1 MLPTQHPLT
10 LTSKQLRR
18 SKVRLE
24 NYRHMNP
31 HNPEVVNGTMSE
43 IIKDITAA
51 YNKIPKELRDE
62 ANV

>member
-1 MLPTQHPLT
+1 MLATQHPLT

-18 SKVRLE
+18 SKARLE
-24 NYRHMNP
+24 NFRHVNP
-31 HNPEVVNGTMSE
+31 TNPDVVNGTVSD